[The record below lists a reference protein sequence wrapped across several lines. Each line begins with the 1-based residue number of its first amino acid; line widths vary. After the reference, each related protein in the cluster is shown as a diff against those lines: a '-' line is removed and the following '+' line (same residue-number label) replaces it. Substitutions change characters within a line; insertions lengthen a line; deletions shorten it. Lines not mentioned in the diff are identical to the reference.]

1 MNIDLSGRTALV
13 TGSTRGIGRAIAE
26 TLAGAG
32 ARVAVVGRDVG
43 RAEEVATAIQSALT
57 LSEKDRVRKLARD
70 LKYVHSH
77 TGEVWAS
84 HIATEL
90 EKVAREDAKD
100 LFAIGLGLD
109 LKIGALGAEFSR
121 LQAPM
126 LKKSYLACQRRLL
139 LLNCDSLFDQNPSA
153 VTDVRERWREEER
166 NT

>member
-1 MNIDLSGRTALV
+1 VRENRVLTFSLLFSRYVVCQSEKKQSAMIISEFTGCSRSLSSAF
-13 TGSTRGIGRAIAE
+13 
-26 TLAGAG
+26 
-32 ARVAVVGRDVG
+32 RVNPWAS
-43 RAEEVATAIQSALT
+43 EEVATAIQSALA

-70 LKYVHSH
+70 LKYVQSH
-77 TGEVWAS
+77 TGDVWAS
-84 HIATEL
+84 HIVTEL

-121 LQAPM
+121 LQAPL

-153 VTDVRERWREEER
+153 VTEVRE
-166 NT
+166 